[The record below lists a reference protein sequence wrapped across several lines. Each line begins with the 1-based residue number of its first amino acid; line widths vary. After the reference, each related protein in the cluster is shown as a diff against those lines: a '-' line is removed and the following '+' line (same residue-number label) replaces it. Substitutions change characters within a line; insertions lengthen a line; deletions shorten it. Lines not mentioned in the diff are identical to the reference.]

1 LTRALVLA
9 GLVVAGCA
17 LVPAQPPPQR
27 ADLAEFAL
35 DARFALRVTAPGRP
49 AETSSG
55 RLAWEHRRDGDRI
68 LVANPLGVGIAEI
81 DSGPDGA
88 RLRTADGRIREA
100 SDPDTLLEEVTG
112 QRLPVRRLPQWLLG
126 RGGDAG
132 RLTQDGE
139 GRALRLEDGG
149 WQIDYSYGDGGPEAP
164 PAALI
169 LSRPGEIE
177 LRLRIDDWR
186 TLP

>member
-1 LTRALVLA
+1 MRAFALA

-17 LVPAQPPPQR
+17 LAPAQPPPQR
-27 ADLAEFAL
+27 AQLTEFAL
-35 DARFALRVTAPGRP
+35 DARFALRVTAPDRP
-49 AETSSG
+49 PETSSG
-55 RLAWEHRRDGDRI
+55 RLAWEHRRSGDRI
-68 LVANPLGVGIAEI
+68 LVANPLGIGIAEI

-88 RLRTADGRIREA
+88 LLRTADGGTRQS
-100 SDPDTLLEEVTG
+100 SDPDALLEEVSG

-126 RGGDAG
+126 HGGDAS
-132 RLTQDGE
+132 RLTHDGE
-139 GRALRLEDGG
+139 GRALRIEEAG
-149 WQIDYSYGDGGPEAP
+149 WQVDFSYGDSGPD
-164 PAALI
+164 ALPSTVV

>member
-1 LTRALVLA
+1 MTRALVLA

-17 LVPAQPPPQR
+17 LTPVQAPPQR
-27 ADLAEFAL
+27 AELTEFAL
-35 DARFALRVTAPGRP
+35 DARFALRVTAPGQP

-55 RLAWEHRRDGDRI
+55 RLAWEHRRSGDRI

-81 DSGPDGA
+81 DSGPAGA
-88 RLRTADGRIREA
+88 RLRTADGRTREA

-126 RGGDAG
+126 QGGEAG
-132 RLTQDGE
+132 RLTRDGE
-139 GRALRLEDGG
+139 GRTLRLEEAG
-149 WQIDYSYGDGGPEAP
+149 WQVDYSYGDGAPEAP
-164 PAALI
+164 PSAVV

>member
-49 AETSSG
+49 PETSGG
-55 RLAWEHRRDGDRI
+55 RLAWEHRRGGDRI
-68 LVANPLGVGIAEI
+68 LISNPLGVGIAEI

-88 RLRTADGRIREA
+88 RLRTADGHTREA
-100 SDPDTLLEEVTG
+100 ADPDALIEEVTG
-112 QRLPVRRLPQWLLG
+112 QRLPVRRLPLWLLG
-126 RGGDAG
+126 QGDVAG
-132 RLTQDGE
+132 RLTHDGE
-139 GRALRLEDGG
+139 GRALRLESSG
-149 WQIDYSYGDGGPEAP
+149 WQLDFSYGDGGPESP
-164 PAALI
+164 PSAVV

-186 TLP
+186 RLP

>member
-49 AETSSG
+49 VETSGG
-55 RLAWEHRRDGDRI
+55 RLAWEHRRGGDRI

-88 RLRTADGRIREA
+88 RLRTADGRFREGP
-100 SDPDTLLEEVTG
+100 DPDALLEELTG

-126 RGGDAG
+126 QGGEAG
-132 RLTQDGE
+132 HLTRDGE
-139 GRALRLEDGG
+139 GRVLRLEEAG
-149 WQIDYSYGDGGPEAP
+149 WQVDYSYGDGGPDAP
-164 PAALI
+164 PSAVV
-169 LSRPGEIE
+169 LSRPDEIE

-186 TLP
+186 PLP